1 MKDFMR
7 CGQAS
12 SRASP
17 TGDRSL
23 SATYHILEG
32 AYKPE
37 SENRHL
43 APFSRLPSRVQTSAG
58 LPGCRTIATTTS
70 RPLEPIRRSTF
81 MSLLKYFSNSI
92 DIN

>member
-1 MKDFMR
+1 MGRLLGLRDFMR
-7 CGQAS
+7 CDRSA

-23 SATYHILEG
+23 CATYHILEG

-37 SENRHL
+37 IE
-43 APFSRLPSRVQTSAG
+43 
-58 LPGCRTIATTTS
+58 
-70 RPLEPIRRSTF
+70 LEPIRRST
-81 MSLLKYFSNSI
+81 SIRLLKYFSNSI